1 MRLILFDIDGT
12 LTATSDADK
21 DCYDRAFLRAFGVPL
36 PTTDWHAYKHVT
48 DTGIIHEVVEPAW
61 GRPVAISEIEA
72 FESAFLDE
80 LMMAFETNPGGFT
93 EVPGACALLSAL
105 QKMENVAIALAT
117 GGMRKTALFKLSKI
131 GIDGE
136 QLAGGFAND
145 AISRA
150 DIARIAAQRTGVQA
164 SDIVYVGDGM
174 WDLLTSRELGMRYVG
189 ITRESNAD
197 RLREAGATALL
208 EDYSDPAAFYAALE
222 TAKVPTLP

>member
-1 MRLILFDIDGT
+1 
-12 LTATSDADK
+12 
-21 DCYDRAFLRAFGVPL
+21 RAFLRAFGVPL

-61 GRPVAISEIEA
+61 GRPVAMSEIEA

-93 EVPGACALLSAL
+93 EVPGACALLNAL

-208 EDYSDPAAFYAALE
+208 EDYSDPAAFFTAVE
-222 TAKVPTLP
+222 TAKVPVAP